1 MRGFNRRI
9 VPTSIAILAA
19 LALGFGAGAAGAAS
33 REDRVNL
40 SQAANKRTLLLFP
53 VDVSATGLP
62 NAAEVSDLATDVA
75 ASRLIISQQYSVI
88 RYHPALPPVA
98 SAHLDQK
105 LTDADLKPPFEEDS
119 RKVLKI
125 ARLVGYQV
133 AFVAVVD
140 SYKYDSSSNQATVSM
155 SGRLV
160 DVESGNPIRNVATV
174 SGSSAQGGTAKE
186 SERALEA
193 TRSAAEQMMAQLAP
207 LPTTPPPAIS
217 PEKPKPTKAATKRR
231 GGNEWIWGL
240 IAIGIGLGIGL
251 SGRGGGGGLDTPPP
265 PPR

>member
-1 MRGFNRRI
+1 MRVFNRR
-9 VPTSIAILAA
+9 TASAAILFVM
-19 LALGFGAGAAGAAS
+19 ALGFGAGVAGATS
-33 REDRVNL
+33 GEDRINL

-62 NAAEVSDLATDVA
+62 NAGEVSELATDVA
-75 ASRLIISQQYSVI
+75 ASRLGISQQYAVI
-88 RYHPALPPVA
+88 RYHRALPPVA

-140 SYKYDSSSNQATVSM
+140 SYKYDQNSNQATVTM

-160 DVESGNPIRNVATV
+160 DVESGNPIKNVASV
-174 SGSSAQGGTAKE
+174 SGTSAQGGTAKE
-186 SERALEA
+186 PERALEA
-193 TRSAAEQMMAQLAP
+193 TRSAAEQMMTQLVP
-207 LPTTPPPAIS
+207 LPTAPPPVVT
-217 PEKPKPTKAATKRR
+217 PEKPKPTKAPTKRR
-231 GGNEWIWGL
+231 SGNEWIWGL

-251 SGRGGGGGLDTPPP
+251 SGRGGGGGAMDTPPP